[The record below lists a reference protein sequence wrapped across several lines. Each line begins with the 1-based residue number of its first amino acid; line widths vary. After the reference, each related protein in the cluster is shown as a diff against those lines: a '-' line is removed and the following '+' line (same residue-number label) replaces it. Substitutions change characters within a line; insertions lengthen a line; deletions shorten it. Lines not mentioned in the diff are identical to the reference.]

1 MGEQPLPFEIH
12 ARMGD
17 PRSSEDTVRSIAKDR
32 TLAGLIL
39 DAADYLMPYGFNCFD
54 DTDLLERIE
63 EVTGRR
69 HQRNVIARARGLL
82 EPSGQIVRIGPISRP
97 DRRVDTIHFT
107 TGATQ

>member
-1 MGEQPLPFEIH
+1 MMGEQTLPFEAH

-17 PRSSEDTVRSIAKDR
+17 PRSSEDTVRSIAADR
-32 TLAGLIL
+32 TLAELIL
-39 DAADYLMPYGFNCFD
+39 FHGRRLGRFD
-54 DTDLLERIE
+54 DTDLLEAIE
-63 EVTGRR
+63 DDTGRR

-82 EPSGQIVRIGPISRP
+82 EPSGDIVRIGPISRP